1 MNPKTTANDRLADS
15 QEQVWPDLSG
25 QVAIVTGAGQGIGR
39 ASALALAQC
48 GAKVLVNS
56 RLAPGQEPQDGR
68 AARVV
73 AEIIAAGGQALS
85 NTADAADPLAAR
97 QMVEQALHS
106 WGRIDMVHANA
117 ALGQHNT
124 FAASSLADL
133 RAIMDVGFGATLALF
148 HAVWPLMKAHGGGR
162 LLATTSSAGRFGGS
176 GLSAYAASKGA
187 VEALMRSLAIEG
199 RRQRIVC
206 NALSP
211 YAHTQMTGAHLS
223 AQWAQALPAQA
234 LGPVI
239 VWLLSPECPLQ
250 GEVVVAGG
258 RRLARGGVSETA
270 SIERQAAESLPEAW
284 SRLCKLTG
292 RAQPDATQ
300 AFVAFMQG
308 DPS

>member
-1 MNPKTTANDRLADS
+1 MNPKTTATDRLADS

-56 RLAPGQEPQDGR
+56 RLAPGQAPQDGR

-85 NTADAADPLAAR
+85 NTADAADPLAAQ

-148 HAVWPLMKAHGGGR
+148 HAVWPLMKAQGGGR
-162 LLATTSSAGRFGGS
+162 LLATTSSAGRFGGA

-223 AQWAQALPAQA
+223 AEWAQALPAQA

-239 VWLLSPECPLQ
+239 VWLLSPDCPLQ

-270 SIERQAAESLPEAW
+270 SIERQAAQSLPEAW